1 MATVCGIL
9 CSSQSIVH
17 NVFIGPGMIKQFFI
31 SKFTSIYQSLN
42 PGGKLRKTLLAVKT
56 MFIVI
61 KILLEGD
68 FQNGAV
74 KSPTVPCQQNIHIV
88 KTIIQSLQKA
98 S

>member
-1 MATVCGIL
+1 
-9 CSSQSIVH
+9 
-17 NVFIGPGMIKQFFI
+17 
-31 SKFTSIYQSLN
+31 
-42 PGGKLRKTLLAVKT
+42 

-74 KSPTVPCQQNIHIV
+74 KSPTVPCQQSIHIV

>member
-9 CSSQSIVH
+9 WRSQSIVR

-31 SKFTSIYQSLN
+31 SEFTSIYQSLN

-74 KSPTVPCQQNIHIV
+74 KSPKVPCQQNIHIV